1 MNHINWISVL
11 GVKSFTPY
19 FLLDLLMFSHF
30 QVGRDMNAENILLTH
45 FSQRYAKVPL
55 FEDDLPE
62 KVGIA
67 FDNMR
72 VSDVIFK
79 NVYT

>member
-1 MNHINWISVL
+1 
-11 GVKSFTPY
+11 
-19 FLLDLLMFSHF
+19 
-30 QVGRDMNAENILLTH
+30 MNAENILLTH

-72 VSDVIFK
+72 VSDVILFFNIHK
-79 NVYT
+79 YKWIMKIRFRVL

>member
-1 MNHINWISVL
+1 MIINLTV
-11 GVKSFTPY
+11 
-19 FLLDLLMFSHF
+19 FSHF

-72 VSDVIFK
+72 VSDVILFFNIHK
-79 NVYT
+79 YKWIMKIRFRVL